1 MIRIHVLLLAS
12 LLSIWGLTSC
22 ENSDTDKVNSYNLE
36 VNLSQNEITAINGI
50 ISIKVSIK
58 EFDQLAYL
66 VINKIND
73 TNNISE
79 KYIKSNLS
87 PEYIF
92 EYIIKKDDSSTFYFE
107 FIAVDNN
114 NQSSGMHYIQVS
126 QVLIEFFTNL
136 KIQQ

>member
-73 TNNISE
+73 TNLKSATIIQ
-79 KYIKSNLS
+79 YTIKGRFMSR
-87 PEYIF
+87 
-92 EYIIKKDDSSTFYFE
+92 
-107 FIAVDNN
+107 
-114 NQSSGMHYIQVS
+114 
-126 QVLIEFFTNL
+126 
-136 KIQQ
+136 

>member
-66 VINKIND
+66 VINFLVFITIEQPKLIR
-73 TNNISE
+73 NIR
-79 KYIKSNLS
+79 
-87 PEYIF
+87 
-92 EYIIKKDDSSTFYFE
+92 
-107 FIAVDNN
+107 V
-114 NQSSGMHYIQVS
+114 
-126 QVLIEFFTNL
+126 
-136 KIQQ
+136 